1 MTTLSISFPPDFFKE
16 EVRCN
21 YKITSQMKEVWAV
34 ELDLLVRLQK
44 VCEKYN
50 IVCDNTMP
58 YGILNAE
65 DLLYDF
71 FKESLERAIG
81 GE

>member
-1 MTTLSISFPPDFFKE
+1 MKDLVTDAISFFKMIGAANE
-16 EVRCN
+16 LSEKGFDNQDIMTVEYCD
-21 YKITSQMKEVWAV
+21 KITG
-34 ELDLLVRLQK
+34 L
-44 VCEKYN
+44 CEKYN